1 VDRNR
6 EAGVLLACAAV
17 ALLVLTALATNLAR
31 LGAAISR
38 EVQRAQVD
46 YMKDMG
52 TGDSVEHSALL
63 LGRCLRR
70 EMLKTARAGFVH
82 PDTWAVAARIRALP
96 GCSNALPAVPPPT
109 PPLITTPRIRPI
121 IASAT
126 PPRGMARPAT
136 SVATAHAD

>member
-31 LGAAISR
+31 LGSAISR

-52 TGDSVEHSALL
+52 TGDSVENNALL

-96 GCSNALPAVPPPT
+96 GCSSALPRVPPPT

-121 IASAT
+121 IASVT
-126 PPRGMARPAT
+126 PPRVAARPAT